1 MEIKKRSLWCII
13 FGRTTVIILM
23 LLIQILILLSWVQ
36 WLQEFSI
43 FIYGAFTA
51 LSLAAAIAIIN
62 ERGDPS
68 FKLVWII
75 PVLVMP
81 VFGTLLYLYAR
92 FDIGARAVQKRVAQM
107 IEESRP
113 YLEQEK
119 EVYET
124 LKKEDTR
131 MGNLS
136 RYISCLGGYPTYR
149 NTRVTYFPLGE
160 DKFEE
165 LKRQLEAAKEFI
177 FLEYF
182 IIEEGL
188 MWNTV
193 LDILKR
199 KVQEG
204 VEVRVMYD
212 GMCAL
217 ALLPYQ
223 YPKELEK
230 YGIKCK
236 MFHPIKPALST
247 HQNNRDHRKIL
258 VIDGKAAF
266 TGGVNLADEYI
277 NRKVKYGHW
286 KDIAVMLEGEAVD
299 GFTIMFLQMWNVYEK
314 NTGGYETYI
323 HKARG
328 PQKNGE
334 GFVIPFGDSPMDGEN
349 VGERVYM
356 DILNT
361 ATDYVHIMTPY
372 LILDYE
378 MITALTFAAKSGVDV
393 KIIMPHIPD
402 KKIAFAI
409 ARTYYPE
416 LLEGGVKIYEY
427 TPGFVHAKCFVSDD
441 AKAVIGTINLDYR
454 SLFLHFECAAL
465 LYQNPEIAAVE
476 ADFQNTLKKCQEF
489 TLEDYQKTSLLTRLQ
504 GRIFRFFGPLM

>member
-1 MEIKKRSLWCII
+1 MEKKKRSLWRIV
-13 FGRTTVIILM
+13 FGRTTIIILM
-23 LLIQILILLSWVQ
+23 LLVQVMILLSWVQ

-51 LSLAAAIAIIN
+51 LSLGVAVAIIN

-75 PVLVMP
+75 PVLAMP
-81 VFGTLLYLYAR
+81 VFGTLLYLYVR

-107 IEESRP
+107 IEQSRP
-113 YLEQEK
+113 YLKQKE

-124 LKKEDTR
+124 LRKDDTR

-136 RYISCLGGYPTYR
+136 RYINCLGGYPTYR
-149 NTRVTYFPLGE
+149 NTKVTYFPLGE
-160 DKFEE
+160 NKFEE
-165 LKRQLEAAKEFI
+165 LKKQLEKAKEFI

-188 MWNTV
+188 MWNTI
-193 LDILKR
+193 LDILQR
-199 KVQEG
+199 KVKEG

-223 YPKELEK
+223 YPQKLEK
-230 YGIKCK
+230 LGIKCK

-277 NRKVKYGHW
+277 NEKVKYGHW

-299 GFTIMFLQMWNVYEK
+299 GFTVMFLQMWNVYEK
-314 NTGGYETYI
+314 NPGGYEKYI
-323 HKARG
+323 HKNQELKPGAD
-328 PQKNGE
+328 

-361 ATDYVHIMTPY
+361 ATEYVHIMTPY

-416 LLEGGVKIYEY
+416 LLEAGVKIFEY

-441 AKAVIGTINLDYR
+441 VKAVVGTINLDYR

-465 LYQNPEIAAVE
+465 MYKNAEIAVIE
-476 ADFQNTLKKCQEF
+476 EDFQNTLKKCQQF
-489 TLEDYQKTSLLTRLQ
+489 TMEDYKKTRFLTRMQ